1 MLSKN
6 TLYTP
11 VTKRAFLR
19 LMAVTAGSTLLA
31 GCRAGATPTAS
42 TVTSIVTPPAAAAL
56 SPVAAHSPT
65 EAAEQ
70 ASGGLQVMAAE
81 QRSPVAPAAATAES
95 HAAPAASAP
104 SQHGGHSAKA
114 SLTPEQAIRRLR
126 EGNQRYTNAEPI
138 YPDQTDDHRIL
149 AAKGQQPFAAVF
161 GCIDSR
167 VPPELVFDQGLGK
180 LLVIR
185 TAGHVLDDA
194 VIGSIEFGVHEFG
207 IPLVVVL
214 GHERCGAVAATI
226 EAIEQASSAQGE
238 ISTLI
243 QGVMPAIEIARAKS
257 GDLLNMAVKT
267 HTELVVDQLRMTPIL
282 FEAIEQERLQIVG
295 AHYNLGTGE
304 VDMIKL

>member
-1 MLSKN
+1 
-6 TLYTP
+6 
-11 VTKRAFLR
+11 
-19 LMAVTAGSTLLA
+19 
-31 GCRAGATPTAS
+31 
-42 TVTSIVTPPAAAAL
+42 
-56 SPVAAHSPT
+56 
-65 EAAEQ
+65 
-70 ASGGLQVMAAE
+70 
-81 QRSPVAPAAATAES
+81 
-95 HAAPAASAP
+95 
-104 SQHGGHSAKA
+104 
-114 SLTPEQAIRRLR
+114 
-126 EGNQRYTNAEPI
+126 
-138 YPDQTDDHRIL
+138 
-149 AAKGQQPFAAVF
+149 
-161 GCIDSR
+161 
-167 VPPELVFDQGLGK
+167 VFDQGLGK

-257 GDLLNMAVKT
+257 GDLLSMAVKT